1 MADSERLR
9 ERIRYETEVVKLMTL
24 VTVAIGGGS
33 SSLLLGLGVTTTT
46 WFRISVGVVGF
57 IRGRIAPRGAARA
70 QGPRS
75 AARSVP
81 LSGCAAI
88 SRRPLEAASAESEGP

>member
-46 WFRISVGVVGF
+46 WFRISVGAVGF
-57 IRGRIAPRGAARA
+57 IATF
-70 QGPRS
+70 
-75 AARSVP
+75 
-81 LSGCAAI
+81 
-88 SRRPLEAASAESEGP
+88 ASAMLIWRQHRRIRQLLDQFPEAS